1 MDYIQPIT
9 HQSKQP
15 NRKGK
20 TMKYWIE
27 SSYDFEDEKKQYPE
41 HWVIA
46 IDRDA
51 EGTETIATFTMWDK
65 RLKTELDDLIESIN
79 NEIT

>member
-1 MDYIQPIT
+1 
-9 HQSKQP
+9 
-15 NRKGK
+15 
-20 TMKYWIE
+20 MKYWIE